1 MSLKLVPPSSPR
13 TSRTKTCA
21 LVAFRIVR
29 TVQTKAAQ
37 VPCVPLQARKD
48 VAAASRESGNASP
61 NVLEPVKLMTGLMI
75 FPDVALI
82 LAKLPRRLM
91 LKALHHDVALD
102 LAVSVLTLIVHW
114 GTFSGVMA
122 ATVAGLL
129 TSLMTSGAKRLFGSI
144 SGNRYVPG
152 ILNLKV

>member
-1 MSLKLVPPSSPR
+1 MLV
-13 TSRTKTCA
+13 
-21 LVAFRIVR
+21 
-29 TVQTKAAQ
+29 
-37 VPCVPLQARKD
+37 
-48 VAAASRESGNASP
+48 
-61 NVLEPVKLMTGLMI
+61 TGIMI
-75 FPDVALI
+75 FMGVALI

-91 LKALHHDVALD
+91 LKTLHHDVALD
-102 LAVSVLTLIVHW
+102 LAVSVLTLILHW